1 MITEKLFNGTLK
13 AIRNKDTIIC
23 PFSAAAKRMQI
34 GNKFSVHFDHFASDF
49 SPSTRNPKTAVLK
62 YWGKQCKCLYQNIE
76 HHKERGKD
84 GFLSVEIFI
93 RSQP

>member
-62 YWGKQCKCLYQNIE
+62 YWGKSSANACTKISSTI
-76 HHKERGKD
+76 KRGERT
-84 GFLSVEIFI
+84 GFF
-93 RSQP
+93 Q